1 MDCFRISWWDC
12 SIHGYHN
19 KRGECITNN
28 MSTGAEIMQYVSDN
42 GWSCTVECCKHDGI
56 QALILVT
63 KTLKCIGI
71 TINNSEE
78 LERDQ

>member
-28 MSTGAEIMQYVSDN
+28 METGASIMQYVSDN
-42 GWSCTVECCKHDGI
+42 GWSCTVECCTHDGI
-56 QALILVT
+56 
-63 KTLKCIGI
+63 
-71 TINNSEE
+71 
-78 LERDQ
+78 